1 MSPLNTKAEKE
12 AYLINEQSWDER
24 TRIHLGSAFYDIDGF
39 LKGKSSLN
47 PPELGLLGELRGK
60 KVLHL
65 QCHFAQDS
73 LSMVRLGAEVTGVD
87 LSSEAIQAGKDL
99 AEKAGLDIRLVSS
112 NVYDLEKHI
121 DETFDLVFCS
131 YGSITWLPDLKRW
144 GKIVERF
151 LRPGGKFVMVE
162 FHPLCWMYDDD
173 FTGITYSYF
182 NEGPMLFKDLGSYT
196 DGGDDVELEYVS
208 WNHPISEVMEALLE
222 QQMELRTF
230 KEYDYTPY
238 DVFPALKETHPGEYR
253 FEELGSKWPF
263 LYGVEFVKSEAVTP

>member
-1 MSPLNTKAEKE
+1 MTVVPKVIDIISPLNKNAENE
-12 AYLINEQSWDER
+12 AYRINEQSWDER
-24 TRIHLGSAFYDIDGF
+24 TRIHLKSTFYDIDGF

-47 PPELGLLGELRGK
+47 PPELELFGELKGK

-73 LSMVRLGAEVTGVD
+73 LSMVRMGAEVTGVD

-99 AEKAGLDIRLVSS
+99 AEKAGLDIRLVAS
-112 NVYDLEKHI
+112 NVYELEQHI

-151 LRPGGKFVMVE
+151 LRPGGRFVMVE

-208 WNHPISEVMEALLE
+208 WNHPSP
-222 QQMELRTF
+222 R
-230 KEYDYTPY
+230 
-238 DVFPALKETHPGEYR
+238 
-253 FEELGSKWPF
+253 
-263 LYGVEFVKSEAVTP
+263 

>member
-12 AYLINEQSWDER
+12 AYLINERSWDER

-99 AEKAGLDIRLVSS
+99 AEKAGLDIHLVSS

-144 GKIVERF
+144 GRIVERF
-151 LRPGGKFVMVE
+151 LRPG
-162 FHPLCWMYDDD
+162 
-173 FTGITYSYF
+173 
-182 NEGPMLFKDLGSYT
+182 
-196 DGGDDVELEYVS
+196 
-208 WNHPISEVMEALLE
+208 
-222 QQMELRTF
+222 
-230 KEYDYTPY
+230 
-238 DVFPALKETHPGEYR
+238 
-253 FEELGSKWPF
+253 
-263 LYGVEFVKSEAVTP
+263 